1 MYGGFWLYKRFVTII
16 EEYITVIEEYETV
29 IEECLL
35 DWTYFKKNW
44 IYLRIFFKGGENN

>member
-16 EEYITVIEEYETV
+16 EGYITVIEEYKTF

-35 DWTYFKKNW
+35 NWTYLEENMVILGFV
-44 IYLRIFFKGGENN
+44 FFF